1 MAGGVLELACLDAA
15 DLNAAEA
22 FNRDVY
28 AANSMA
34 FDPVFFAWQFDRC
47 GGVGHGADNGAWVV
61 RRGDAIVATCL
72 VARLPMVVEGAAR
85 RGGFFHHWFAKP
97 DLGSPGLAVLRKAT
111 AGLDFVGGARITLLA
126 VSTLK
131 AFFRPF
137 PWFETPRLFAVMDAE
152 RAAAL
157 SFGEGDCAVRFLAA
171 CRVREAVSGVSV
183 STIERFGD
191 EHDVLWHRLRGGF
204 LAAAE
209 RDARFMNWRYVDH
222 PYLRYARIR
231 CDGPAGPAVYVWRD
245 ELLPDGETV
254 VCRMC
259 EALGEPEALRLTFA
273 AAWRAMNH
281 PGVAF
286 VDFFC
291 SNAVINAALT
301 AGGMTPAVTRP
312 DFDLATRLRPVEA
325 YASKTLDFYYG
336 FPSGGVP
343 PAWAEHPRTYFTRGD
358 SNQDIPLRDPATGA
372 VS

>member
-1 MAGGVLELACLDAA
+1 MVGTALEFACLDMS
-15 DLNAAEA
+15 DLNSAEA

-28 AANSMA
+28 AANSMI
-34 FDPVFFAWQFDRC
+34 FDPAFFAWQFDRC
-47 GGVGHGADNGAWVV
+47 CGVDRGADNGAWVV
-61 RRGDAIVATCL
+61 RRGGDIVASCL
-72 VARLPMVVEGAAR
+72 VARMPVVVEGAAR

-97 DLGSPGLAVLRKAT
+97 DLGGSGLAVLRKAA

-157 SFGEGDCAVRFLAA
+157 SFGEGGCAVRFLAA
-171 CRVREAVSGVSV
+171 CRVRDTVSGVSV
-183 STIERFGD
+183 SAVERFGAEQD
-191 EHDVLWHRLRGGF
+191 ALWNRLRGGL
-204 LAAAE
+204 LAAVE
-209 RDARFMNWRYVDH
+209 RDAGFMNWRYADH
-222 PYLRYARIR
+222 PYLDYHRIR
-231 CDGPAGPAVYVWRD
+231 CDGPSGPAVYVWRD
-245 ELLPDGETV
+245 EPLPGGTV

-259 EALGEPEALRLTFA
+259 EALGEPEALRTTFP
-273 AAWRAMNH
+273 AAWRAMNR

-291 SNAVINAALT
+291 SNAAVNAALT

-325 YASKTLDFYYG
+325 YASKSLDFYYG
-336 FPSGGVP
+336 FPSGAVP
-343 PAWAEHPRTYFTRGD
+343 STWAEHPRTYFTRGD
-358 SNQDIPLRDPATGA
+358 SNQDIPLHDPAIGA